1 MWYQGH
7 NEMMEQAGSL
17 PGHEDILYTFAND
30 MRRGEWGPSNYKK
43 AIEMYIRLSYEN
55 SEKYADL
62 SNFWLAAMYLK
73 GKYDDTKNKD
83 RVFRKENLSNVAVAD
98 AYAKTFETSNPSLY
112 KKYVDK
118 KRKYLN
124 VYSGW

>member
-1 MWYQGH
+1 
-7 NEMMEQAGSL
+7 L